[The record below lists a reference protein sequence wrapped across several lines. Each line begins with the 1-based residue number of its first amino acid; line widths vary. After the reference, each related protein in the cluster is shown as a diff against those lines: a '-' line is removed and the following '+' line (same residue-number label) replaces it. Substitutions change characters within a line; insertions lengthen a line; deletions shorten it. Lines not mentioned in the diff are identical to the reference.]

1 MGGAV
6 EQVGDFIQDE
16 IIDPVKEVG
25 RDVDSFVRDEIPGGW
40 LTVGAAT
47 GAGLLGSGALGGAT
61 AAEGAAA
68 AGATE
73 AAAGAGLSSAAVP
86 SAFDAAVGSALG
98 GGAELGSFGSL
109 GTAGYGSALAPASEV
124 AAGLA
129 AGGFAP
135 GTAANLAGLT
145 AAGTGATNLLGGA
158 TAFAPISPA
167 AASFGVKQAVDAL
180 RAGNSIRG
188 MLGQPEP
195 QIPNMI
201 GRNQMPQGS
210 VDYSQYLNLLA
221 QRPRRADITS
231 LLG

>member
-1 MGGAV
+1 
-6 EQVGDFIQDE
+6 
-16 IIDPVKEVG
+16 
-25 RDVDSFVRDEIPGGW
+25 
-40 LTVGAAT
+40 
-47 GAGLLGSGALGGAT
+47 
-61 AAEGAAA
+61 
-68 AGATE
+68 
-73 AAAGAGLSSAAVP
+73 
-86 SAFDAAVGSALG
+86 
-98 GGAELGSFGSL
+98 
-109 GTAGYGSALAPASEV
+109 
-124 AAGLA
+124 LA

-195 QIPNMI
+195 QIPNMM
-201 GRNQMPQGS
+201 GSNQMPQGS